1 MLLKSVRRIRERLRE
16 RTGVIH
22 RGREE
27 NRMIDTLHNLRR
39 GKDSKDLTYQ
49 VQNNMDRV
57 TGGYLSARIQKTRK
71 EYGKGLP
78 GLKEEKR
85 RKGIKGYVNFDKF
98 VARDKVSYL
107 SRISA
112 DLDQRNHCSKQLK
125 D

>member
-1 MLLKSVRRIRERLRE
+1 MKSVRRIRERLRE

-57 TGGYLSARIQKTRK
+57 TGGYLSARIQKTRN
-71 EYGKGLP
+71 E
-78 GLKEEKR
+78 
-85 RKGIKGYVNFDKF
+85 
-98 VARDKVSYL
+98 
-107 SRISA
+107 
-112 DLDQRNHCSKQLK
+112 
-125 D
+125 